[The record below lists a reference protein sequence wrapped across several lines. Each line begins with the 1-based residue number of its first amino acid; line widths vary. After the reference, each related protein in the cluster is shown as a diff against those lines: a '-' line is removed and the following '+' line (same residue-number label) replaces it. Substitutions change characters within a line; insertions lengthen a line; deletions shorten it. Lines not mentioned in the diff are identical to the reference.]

1 MLYYHEAAV
10 REVFQMAMQPEQG
23 QAGGYALDGRDY
35 LDGTS
40 VRLRQLEPPDYPFL
54 RQLELRPPYGVLYR
68 HRGLTPGPESY
79 AQSLWAGVLCQFMVV
94 AKPDGRPLG
103 AVAAFSNDY
112 RNGICKVATIIDPDR
127 AAGSAGIEGMRL
139 FVDYLFAVFPIR
151 KVMAD
156 VIEFNWPQ
164 VSSGAGRLFQLEGVL
179 RDHEYHDGRYWD
191 VRILAIHR
199 AQWASWRERSAET
212 RVGITRS
219 PGEAEVGGFDRFAR
233 LLAEEL
239 DWPEESLSPEARL
252 VEDLGCD
259 SIALVELAELV
270 NALGP
275 EPTNRD
281 LLLGLATL
289 GEVYRRYGSQLH
301 QGRR

>member
-1 MLYYHEAAV
+1 
-10 REVFQMAMQPEQG
+10 MQAEQA

-35 LDGTS
+35 LEGTS

-54 RQLELRPPYGVLYR
+54 RQLELRPPFGVLYR

-94 AKPDGRPLG
+94 TKDRGHPVG

-112 RNGICKVATIIDPDR
+112 RNGICKVATIIDPSR
-127 AAGSAGIEGMRL
+127 EPGSAGIEGMRL
-139 FVDYLFAVFPIR
+139 FVDYLFAVFPVR

-164 VSSGAGRLFQLEGVL
+164 LASGAGRLFQLEGVL

-191 VRILAIHR
+191 VRLLAIHR
-199 AQWASWRERSAET
+199 ARWTSWRERSTEA
-212 RVGITRS
+212 RVGIAGS
-219 PGEAEVGGFDRFAR
+219 PEEAAVGGFDRFAR
-233 LLAEEL
+233 LLAAEL
-239 DWPEESLSPEARL
+239 DWPTASLSPGARL

-275 EPTNRD
+275 EPANKD
-281 LLLGLATL
+281 LLAGLATL
-289 GEVYRRYGSQLH
+289 GEVYRRYGSQL
-301 QGRR
+301 RPNRP